1 MNCYASYNIF
11 KMVHVY
17 TIICINI
24 YHMSCTGKKKEF
36 FRKNSTYPAVFRRK
50 TCMDGKKG
58 IDRTEKSQY
67 SKELK
72 TAPKGPRQEEDN
84 VSREKSCF
92 FKMQEAKKKIAAKM
106 KGQRFHRFFKR
117 QNDGKK
123 DKSCI
128 MTSAIFLRNAKEQ
141 SVCTGGKDISQESA
155 AACKGKGRLFPNI

>member
-1 MNCYASYNIF
+1 MQKNNVLC
-11 KMVHVY
+11 
-17 TIICINI
+17 IIWLWKATEN
-24 YHMSCTGKKKEF
+24 
-36 FRKNSTYPAVFRRK
+36 RKISGYFLLSGMLFCSKTLARR
-50 TCMDGKKG
+50 KKG

-155 AACKGKGRLFPNI
+155 AACRGKGRLFPNI